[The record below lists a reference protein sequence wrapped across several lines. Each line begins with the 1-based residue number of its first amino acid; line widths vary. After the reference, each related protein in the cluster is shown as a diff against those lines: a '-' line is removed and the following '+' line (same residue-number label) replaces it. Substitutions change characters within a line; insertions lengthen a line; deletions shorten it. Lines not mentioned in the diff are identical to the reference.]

1 MLEVG
6 CGHGV
11 AASLVCERLGAG
23 RYLGIDRSAKMV
35 EQATRRNREH
45 VDAGRAAF
53 EQRVF
58 EDGPAGAGGFD
69 KAFAINVALFFR
81 RPGPA
86 LTATRGLLAPGGAL
100 YLFWQTPGTS
110 LAQARAHAERQA
122 GLLAEHGFT
131 VGDARAAEL
140 EPYPVAAVIAT
151 G

>member
-1 MLEVG
+1 MLEIG

-11 AASLVCERLGAG
+11 AASLVCERLGDG
-23 RYLGIDRSAKMV
+23 IYLGIDRSAKMV

-53 EQRVF
+53 EQLVF
-58 EDGPAGAGGFD
+58 PEEARRGGFD

-81 RPGPA
+81 TPGPA
-86 LTATRGLLAPGGAL
+86 LAGLRELLGPGGAL
-100 YLFWQTPGTS
+100 YLFWQAPGSS
-110 LAQARAHAERQA
+110 LADARAHAERQA
-122 GLLAEHGFT
+122 GLLEEHGFT
-131 VGDARAAEL
+131 PRDTRAAEL

>member
-23 RYLGIDRSAKMV
+23 PYLGIDRSAKMV

-58 EDGPAGAGGFD
+58 EDEPAGAGGFD

-81 RPGPA
+81 RP
-86 LTATRGLLAPGGAL
+86 
-100 YLFWQTPGTS
+100 
-110 LAQARAHAERQA
+110 ARR
-122 GLLAEHGFT
+122 
-131 VGDARAAEL
+131 
-140 EPYPVAAVIAT
+140 
-151 G
+151 